1 MLAAPCRRLFHF
13 LNSMKN
19 RSKKIQPVYW
29 RLYEWLTYSGDPRR
43 PSAPKLHKNDQEVYD
58 RLIQLRTLLLQK
70 GHSYHDAML
79 IMCKMYSISDTQFFQ
94 DYRGLCM
101 LFGDLEKE
109 SREFEK
115 LRLKELAMKAYQL
128 AIKKEDSKAMSS
140 AIRNLITLGGFDRED
155 PDTIDPERLN
165 PGAYALVLDEET
177 RRVLN
182 SLVQGSSVINLNQ
195 VLTDGRKHDDA
206 EEIDFETLAGG
217 PDPAGD

>member
-1 MLAAPCRRLFHF
+1 
-13 LNSMKN
+13 MKN

-43 PSAPKLHKNDQEVYD
+43 PSAPKLHKNDQEVYE
-58 RLIQLRTLLLQK
+58 RLVQLRTFLLQH
-70 GHSYHDAML
+70 GASYHDAMKM
-79 IMCKMYSISDTQFFQ
+79 MCKNFQISDTQFFQ
-94 DYRGLCM
+94 DYRGLCL

-115 LRLKELAMKAYQL
+115 LRLKELSMRAYQM
-128 AIKKEDSKAMSS
+128 AIKKEDSKAMSA
-140 AIRNLITLGGFDRED
+140 AIRNMITLGGYDKEE
-155 PDTIDPERLN
+155 PEAIDPERLN

-195 VLTDGRKHDDA
+195 VITDGRKQDDA
-206 EEIDFETLAGG
+206 EEIDFEPLTGG
-217 PDPAGD
+217 AD